1 MAKIS
6 LIPKFLNPIIPELS
20 PCPILVQSLYI
31 KGLNVLFEK
40 LVLGFDI
47 YPVKPIYFLVGVHG
61 FKGSAVQGSIL
72 VPGMH
77 LECRIYDT
85 KASALSGLIQNLGP
99 PWQLFWKIS
108 ISNQDFRSLM
118 PSLSLTLNL

>member
-1 MAKIS
+1 MRS
-6 LIPKFLNPIIPELS
+6 E
-20 PCPILVQSLYI
+20 
-31 KGLNVLFEK
+31 
-40 LVLGFDI
+40 I

-61 FKGSAVQGSIL
+61 FKGSTVQGSIL

-99 PWQLFWKIS
+99 PWQLFGKMS
-108 ISNQDFRSLM
+108 IFNQDFRSLM
-118 PSLSLTLNL
+118 PSLSLTPWPRPDFTLLNYLDSYLGA